1 MMDTYVRGKGKFHN
15 MGKEER
21 VSSSHFLKM
30 NGAADDNHAA
40 NPKDQGFFLI
50 YIFIFIFYS
59 SMKSGTSV

>member
-21 VSSSHFLKM
+21 VCSTHFLKM

-40 NPKDQGFFLI
+40 NPKDQGFFL
-50 YIFIFIFYS
+50 FFLKFLP
-59 SMKSGTSV
+59 

>member
-21 VSSSHFLKM
+21 VCSTHFLKM

-40 NPKDQGFFLI
+40 NPKDQGFFI
-50 YIFIFIFYS
+50 YLFYFIFYS